1 MGCHTWFY
9 RRCNQ
14 EELNDIKSTLVSN
27 TLDNYSI
34 WENIVNGNY
43 HLIPLNSIEYV
54 LYEGYDPNDL
64 CDLSKYSELVY
75 NSLYRYEYSDVI
87 KYVEDILSE
96 RPEWITIEYD
106 KLNKEEQEKLDLIVQ
121 SNFSWKDFKTFQNYL
136 TTYYDISF
144 NEYAVIRK
152 RKYNEIL
159 KHIDMSNPIEWTEFD
174 NNIISL
180 IENCELDVSLVLSKG
195 IVIINNGNIYTDKD
209 MPGDVFR
216 LRDYDAPRF
225 TNRYELIDWVN
236 NWKKENNEDPLS
248 EEQIKQIHE
257 TFDKYNDDVVVEFG

>member
-1 MGCHTWFY
+1 MG
-9 RRCNQ
+9 
-14 EELNDIKSTLVSN
+14 
-27 TLDNYSI
+27 
-34 WENIVNGNY
+34 
-43 HLIPLNSIEYV
+43 
-54 LYEGYDPNDL
+54 
-64 CDLSKYSELVY
+64 KYC
-75 NSLYRYEYSDVI
+75 
-87 KYVEDILSE
+87 K
-96 RPEWITIEYD
+96 W
-106 KLNKEEQEKLDLIVQ
+106 KL
-121 SNFSWKDFKTFQNYL
+121 
-136 TTYYDISF
+136 SF

-152 RKYNEIL
+152 RNYNEIL
-159 KHIDMSNPIEWTEFD
+159 KHIDMSNPIEWTEYD

-236 NWKKENNEDPLS
+236 NWKKENNEDLLT

-257 TFDKYNDDVVVEFG
+257 TFDKYNDDVVVDFG